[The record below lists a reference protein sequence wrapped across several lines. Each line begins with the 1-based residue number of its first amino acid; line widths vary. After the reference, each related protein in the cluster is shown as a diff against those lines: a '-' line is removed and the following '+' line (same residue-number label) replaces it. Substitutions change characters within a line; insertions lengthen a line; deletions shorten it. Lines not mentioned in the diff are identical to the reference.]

1 MRMPLSY
8 IQKAKRKVFYFV
20 ILLLIQT
27 FLVSCE
33 VTDENSYDVV
43 VYGGTSAGVIAAVK
57 TARMGKSVVLI
68 EPGKHLGGL
77 SSGGL
82 GATDIG
88 NKAAIG
94 GMSREFYGRIF
105 SHYNPNS
112 DTAGT
117 MWTFE
122 PHVAEKI
129 FNDLIN
135 EQKIKVYFEER
146 LNLLSGVKKT
156 GTTIYEIEME
166 SGLSFQGRIFI
177 DATYEGDLMAKA
189 GVSYT
194 VGRESNKVYDE
205 TLNGVQ
211 TEQAIYHQFK
221 NRVDPYIIPGKPE
234 SGLLPSIQNDGGPGE
249 EGSGD
254 HRVQGYCFR
263 MCLTNE
269 KENLIPF
276 PKPDSYDP
284 MRYELL
290 LRYIHT
296 GIFDVMDLSKSM
308 PNYKTDT
315 NNRGAFATD
324 NIGMNYEYPDGDYQ
338 KRAEIIKEHENYQKG
353 LMWFLANDPRVPEY
367 VREKINIWG
376 LPKDEFTD
384 NGNWSHQLYIR
395 EARRMISDYVM
406 TEHNCMGS
414 QVVGDPI
421 GLAAYTMDSHNM
433 QRYIDENGNVR
444 NEGDVEVS
452 GFPPYPISYRSII
465 PKKNEC
471 ANLLVPV
478 CLSASHIA
486 FGSIRMEP
494 VFMLLGESAVIAA
507 VQAIDSKIEIQNID
521 YPKLQKEL
529 VKANQVLEWKKEQ

>member
-1 MRMPLSY
+1 MRTPLSL
-8 IQKAKRKVFYFV
+8 IQNAKRKLVYFV
-20 ILLLIQT
+20 VLFFIQILM
-27 FLVSCE
+27 VNCE
-33 VTDENSYDVV
+33 VSDENSYDVV

-57 TARMGKSVVLI
+57 TARMGKTVVLI
-68 EPGKHLGGL
+68 ESGKHLGGL

-94 GMSREFYGRIF
+94 GISREFYGRIF
-105 SHYNPNS
+105 DYYNSNS
-112 DTAGT
+112 DTVGT

-129 FNDLIN
+129 FKDMIN
-135 EQKIKVYFEER
+135 EEKIKVYFEER
-146 LNLLSGVKKT
+146 IDLLSNIKKRGNNIT
-156 GTTIYEIEME
+156 EIKME
-166 SGLSFQGRIFI
+166 SGLLFKASMFI

-194 VGRESNKVYDE
+194 VGREANAVYDE

-211 TEQAIYHQFK
+211 TAQAIYHQFK
-221 NRVDPYIIPGKPE
+221 NKVDPYIIPGKPK

-263 MCLTNE
+263 MCLTDSV
-269 KENLIPF
+269 ENQIPF
-276 PKPDSYDP
+276 PKPDSYNP

-290 LRYIHT
+290 LRYINT
-296 GIFDVMDLSKSM
+296 GVFDVMDLSKSM
-308 PNYKTDT
+308 PQKKTDT

-324 NIGMNYEYPDGDYQ
+324 NIGMNYEYPDGNYQ
-338 KRAEIIKEHENYQKG
+338 KRDEIIKEHENYQKG
-353 LMWFLANDPRVPEY
+353 LMWFLANDLRVPEY
-367 VREKINIWG
+367 VRKEINRWG
-376 LPKDEFTD
+376 LPKDEFID
-384 NGNWSHQLYIR
+384 NNNWSHQLYIR

-406 TEHNCMGS
+406 TENNCTGS
-414 QVVGDPI
+414 KVVDDPI

-465 PKKNEC
+465 PQKDEC
-471 ANLLVPV
+471 TNLLVPV

-494 VFMLLGESAVIAA
+494 VFMLLAESAAIAA
-507 VQAIDSKIEIQNID
+507 ILAIDSKKEIQEIN
-521 YPKLQKEL
+521 YPTLQKEL
-529 VKANQVLEWKKEQ
+529 INANQVLEWKK

>member
-1 MRMPLSY
+1 MKM
-8 IQKAKRKVFYFV
+8 KFEYFA
-20 ILLLIQT
+20 ILAIFFFTLNGESPAQ
-27 FLVSCE
+27 SDHE
-33 VTDENSYDVV
+33 KNYDIV
-43 VYGGTSAGVIAAVK
+43 VYGGSSAGVIAAVK
-57 TARMGKSVVLI
+57 TARMGKSVILI

-94 GMSREFYGRIF
+94 GMSREFYEHIF
-105 SHYNPNS
+105 DHYYPNS

-129 FNDLIN
+129 FNDMISEEN
-135 EQKIKVYFEER
+135 IPVHFEER
-146 LNLLSGVKKT
+146 LNLIDGVKKIGLNIT
-156 GTTIYEIEME
+156 EIEME
-166 SGLSFQGRIFI
+166 SGLSFKGRIFI

-194 VGRESNKVYDE
+194 VGREANKVYGE

-211 TEQAIYHQFK
+211 TNQAIYHQFK
-221 NRVDPYIIPGKPE
+221 NKVDPYVIPGNPE

-254 HRVQGYCFR
+254 NRVQAYCFR
-263 MCLTNE
+263 MCLTDAKDN
-269 KENLIPF
+269 KIPF
-276 PKPDSYDP
+276 PKPKFYDP
-284 MRYELL
+284 MRYEIL
-290 LRYIHT
+290 LRYTNT
-296 GIFDVMDLSKSM
+296 GIFDVMKLSKSM
-308 PNYKTDT
+308 PNNKTDT
-315 NNRGAFATD
+315 NNKGAFATD
-324 NIGMNYEYPDGDYQ
+324 NIGMNYDYPDGDYET
-338 KRAEIIKEHENYQKG
+338 RERIIKEHENYQKG
-353 LMWFLANDPRVPEY
+353 LMWFLSNDQRVPEH
-367 VREKINIWG
+367 VRDEVNRWG
-376 LPKDEFTD
+376 LPRDEFTD
-384 NGNWSHQLYIR
+384 NEHWSHQLYIR
-395 EARRMISDYVM
+395 EARRMISDYIM

-414 QVVGDPI
+414 QVVDDPI
-421 GLAAYTMDSHNM
+421 GLAAYTMDSHNV
-433 QRYIDENGNVR
+433 QRYVDENGNVR

-465 PKKNEC
+465 PQKDEC
-471 ANLLVPV
+471 TNLLVPV

-507 VQAIDSKIEIQNID
+507 IQAIDSNRKIQNID
-521 YPKLQKEL
+521 YSEMKKEL
-529 VKANQVLEWKKEQ
+529 LIAKQILEWTMD

>member
-1 MRMPLSY
+1 MKMPLSY
-8 IQKAKRKVFYFV
+8 IKIEKRKVFYFV
-20 ILLLIQT
+20 ILLLIQILMVNCDT
-27 FLVSCE
+27 
-33 VTDENSYDVV
+33 TDENSYDVV

-57 TARMGKSVVLI
+57 SSRMGKSVVLI

-105 SHYNPNS
+105 AHYNPNS

-129 FNDLIN
+129 FNDLIKEEN
-135 EQKIKVYFEER
+135 IPVYFEER
-146 LNLLSGVKKT
+146 LNLLSGVIKS
-156 GTTIYEIEME
+156 GTTITEIEME
-166 SGLSFQGRIFI
+166 SGLKFKGRIFI

-194 VGRESNKVYDE
+194 VGRESNKVYNE

-211 TEQAIYHQFK
+211 TAQAIYHQFK
-221 NRVDPYIIPGKPE
+221 SKVDPYIIPGKPE
-234 SGLLPSIQNDGGPGE
+234 SGLLPSIQNDGGPGV

-254 HRVQGYCFR
+254 NRVQAYCFR
-263 MCLTNE
+263 MCLTNDQ
-269 KENLIPF
+269 ENLIPF
-276 PKPDSYDP
+276 QKPDLYNP

-290 LRYIHT
+290 LRYTNT
-296 GIFDVMDLSKSM
+296 GVFDVMKLSKSM
-308 PNYKTDT
+308 PNNKTDT
-315 NNRGAFATD
+315 NNKGAFATD
-324 NIGMNYEYPDGDYQ
+324 NIGMNYDYPDGDY
-338 KRAEIIKEHENYQKG
+338 KTRESIIKEHENYQKG
-353 LMWFLANDPRVPEY
+353 LMWFLANDERVPEH
-367 VREKINIWG
+367 VREEVNRWG
-376 LPKDEFTD
+376 LPKDEFSD
-384 NGNWSHQLYIR
+384 NNNWPHQLYIR

-414 QVVGDPI
+414 QIVDDPI
-421 GLAAYTMDSHNM
+421 GLAAYTMDSHNV
-433 QRYIDENGNVR
+433 QRYVDEAGNVR

-452 GFPPYPISYRSII
+452 GFPPYPISFRSII
-465 PKKNEC
+465 PKENEC
-471 ANLLVPV
+471 TNLLIPV

-494 VFMLLGESAVIAA
+494 VFMLLGESAVMAA
-507 VQAIDSKIEIQNID
+507 VQAIDSETEIQNID

-529 VKANQVLEWKKEQ
+529 LNANQVLEWKKE